1 MIAPPIIVYA
11 TIVCP
16 VTHLCQEKTY
26 RGQYLFFYRKGY
38 GTMDKAIWILFVTVR
53 IWNSYQQMEQR

>member
-16 VTHLCQEKTY
+16 VTYLCQEKAY
-26 RGQYLFFYRKGY
+26 RGQYLFVAVHRTAFF
-38 GTMDKAIWILFVTVR
+38 AEL
-53 IWNSYQQMEQR
+53 

>member
-16 VTHLCQEKTY
+16 VTYLCQEKAY

-53 IWNSYQQMEQR
+53 IWNS